1 LRASIARLLPRPHRR
16 AVLALQIV
24 FAAAV
29 VWFAGRTIRDKWTAI
44 EQAQLTIAPH
54 WPWIIL
60 STVIVLAMYL
70 VLVEVWV
77 IQLRAWGQRLPFIA
91 AARIWFIANLGKY
104 IPGKV
109 VGLGTMFV
117 LAERRGISPI
127 AAVGSSVLATLIG
140 VVAGLAVVMMTGANV
155 VDVVLESNGTPVPRW
170 VIGAVVAVSVVAL
183 LVAPLVVP
191 RLAGIVARLSDTKT
205 VLPSLPAT
213 TVWLVAAASAL
224 AWTVYGV
231 AFQLFA
237 LGMLG
242 HAAGGPSAYV
252 AVYTASY
259 LAGLLS
265 LIPGGLV
272 VREAALVLGLAA
284 LNLATT
290 PEAALL
296 ALTSRLWLTVLE
308 LLPGFF
314 FLLTRPE
321 GRAFGEGTAASS
333 RR

>member
-1 LRASIARLLPRPHRR
+1 MPRPHRR

-24 FAAAV
+24 FAGAV
-29 VWFAGRTIRDKWTAI
+29 AWFAGRTIRDKWTAI
-44 EQAQLTIAPH
+44 EQSQLTIAPH
-54 WPWIIL
+54 WPWLIL
-60 STVIVLAMYL
+60 STAIMLATYL
-70 VLVEVWV
+70 LLVEVWV

-140 VVAGLAVVMMTGANV
+140 IVAGLMVVMVTGAQV
-155 VDVVLESNGTPVPRW
+155 VDVVLEGNGTPVPRW
-170 VIGAVVAVSVVAL
+170 IVGAVVAVSIAG
-183 LVAPLVVP
+183 LVLAPVVVP
-191 RLAGIVARLSDTKT
+191 RMAGIVARLSGTKAI
-205 VLPSLPAT
+205 LPSLPAS
-213 TVWLVAAASAL
+213 TVWLVAGSSAL

-284 LNLATT
+284 LNLATA

-296 ALTSRLWLTVLE
+296 ALTSRVWLTVLE

-314 FLLTRPE
+314 FLLTRAE
-321 GRAFGEGTAASS
+321 GRAFGQGTPASS
-333 RR
+333 